1 MNTSARQQVVSTDL
15 FGSGIEKY
23 PHGPGFK
30 KTATSKAAANSIAV
44 YAATK
49 RHHVLIEFVAAGRQG
64 LTPDTCAKALN
75 LSVLTVRPRCTELL
89 AAGLLIPTGERRQNE
104 SGMSAA
110 VLKATEAGISATKKS
125 GGCNE

>member
-1 MNTSARQQVVSTDL
+1 MNTTFRQQVVPTDL
-15 FGSGIEKY
+15 FDCGTEKY

-30 KTATSKAAANSIAV
+30 KTATSRAAANSIAV

-49 RHHVLIEFVAAGRQG
+49 RHDVLVEFVAAGGHG

-89 AAGLLIPTGERRQNE
+89 AAGLLTPTGERRQNQ

-110 VLKATEAGISATKKS
+110 VLKAMEAGIRATKKS